1 MVIDHQG
8 RSHGSA
14 SFTDVVRE
22 GALFGFSPRMGLLD
36 LVMTLSGTL
45 PPFKKREAQ
54 YVYDITVVRQND
66 NSEPHLAEAAC
77 PRCCE
82 LTEIEK
88 STDNSNFNKTSVKA
102 PNTFGLKPGK

>member
-8 RSHGSA
+8 KSHGSA
-14 SFTDVVRE
+14 SFADVVRE

-54 YVYDITVVRQND
+54 YVYDTIIANPIWQKPHVLAVV
-66 NSEPHLAEAAC
+66 NSP
-77 PRCCE
+77 
-82 LTEIEK
+82 K
-88 STDNSNFNKTSVKA
+88 
-102 PNTFGLKPGK
+102 